1 MAKEDKADETLS
13 IEEQLASGKIP
24 VITPVGFTEH
34 SVKENVYAGKGM
46 GRRSNYQY
54 GILLTPGVTG
64 KLAQGI
70 GMGQSTGTV
79 SFMTPSYEITQS
91 GEKLTIDGVE
101 LEFQLT
107 PGTEAPAEMNTWLPQ
122 YKALWMAENCTGT
135 LHNLYTLRGAEVRDA
150 NGWARYITEAQSLF
164 PDAEVVFQA
173 HNWPH
178 WGKETVNEYM
188 TNTAAI
194 YKFIHDQTLLYINE
208 GYTSTEIASMI
219 RLPEELEKVWYT
231 RQYYGTLKH
240 NVKAVY
246 QKYMGWYD
254 ANPIHLD
261 ELTPSEY
268 AKKLVEYLGDTDKVL
283 EMARADYEK
292 GEYQWVAQ
300 ITNTLVY
307 ADPENKEAR
316 YLCADALEQLGY
328 QAESGAW
335 RNAYLVAAFELRN
348 GTGLY
353 PKAAQLGVGTT
364 AQGMD
369 AQTMLDYMGII
380 MDTEKLQN
388 RSFTINLKLTDGDDY
403 LLKIHH
409 GVLLYYK
416 DALSDEADLTIS
428 TPRIG
433 ILAITSGNQEN
444 IDKLITV
451 EKGDKALF
459 QAFCDSMAAFDLYFN
474 IIEP

>member
-1 MAKEDKADETLS
+1 
-13 IEEQLASGKIP
+13 
-24 VITPVGFTEH
+24 
-34 SVKENVYAGKGM
+34 
-46 GRRSNYQY
+46 
-54 GILLTPGVTG
+54 
-64 KLAQGI
+64 
-70 GMGQSTGTV
+70 
-79 SFMTPSYEITQS
+79 
-91 GEKLTIDGVE
+91 
-101 LEFQLT
+101 
-107 PGTEAPAEMNTWLPQ
+107 
-122 YKALWMAENCTGT
+122 
-135 LHNLYTLRGAEVRDA
+135 
-150 NGWARYITEAQSLF
+150 
-164 PDAEVVFQA
+164 
-173 HNWPH
+173 
-178 WGKETVNEYM
+178 M

-283 EMARADYEK
+283 EMAHADYEK

-300 ITNTLVY
+300 ITNTLVF
-307 ADPENKEAR
+307 ADPENKDAR

-459 QAFCDSMAAFDLYFN
+459 QVFCDSMAAFDLYFN

>member
-1 MAKEDKADETLS
+1 MSYAINVPVWRLRLANSEQEKSDLREALKALQQTRADDLFELERQKRQLYGRSSGKVKSLKKLQERSVKEDKDDFD
-13 IEEQLASGKIP
+13 
-24 VITPVGFTEH
+24 GFNPPGLPPHEGHALLDT
-34 SVKENVYAGKGM
+34 M
-46 GRRSNYQY
+46 RS
-54 GILLTPGVTG
+54 
-64 KLAQGI
+64 
-70 GMGQSTGTV
+70 
-79 SFMTPSYEITQS
+79 SF
-91 GEKLTIDGVE
+91 
-101 LEFQLT
+101 
-107 PGTEAPAEMNTWLPQ
+107 
-122 YKALWMAENCTGT
+122 
-135 LHNLYTLRGAEVRDA
+135 
-150 NGWARYITEAQSLF
+150 TEAQSLF